1 MPADTRQ
8 KSAELPLILAAI
20 ELFGRD
26 GFAAVGTRAL
36 CDHAGT
42 NISSIKYHFG
52 SKDALYKAA
61 VEHVIHRLRPQ
72 IEGSLN
78 AFEQMREVAGAD
90 RNIQANL
97 IKTLVDRL
105 LNFFLG
111 NDDIPHFMPF
121 VMREFF
127 SPGPYFEV
135 FYEALPRRIHELFTQ
150 TVAMAFNSDP
160 NAEPTIIQGH
170 ALMGQVMMFH
180 IARPIL
186 FARAGWQSYTPERIA
201 MISQNVQEMV
211 LRSLALDEGNRPG
224 PTAQAGGPE

>member
-1 MPADTRQ
+1 M
-8 KSAELPLILAAI
+8 
-20 ELFGRD
+20 
-26 GFAAVGTRAL
+26 GTRAL

-42 NISSIKYHFG
+42 NTSSIKYHF
-52 SKDALYKAA
+52 
-61 VEHVIHRLRPQ
+61 
-72 IEGSLN
+72 GSLN

-105 LNFFLG
+105 PNFFLDS
-111 NDDIPHFMPF
+111 DDIPHFMPF

-135 FYEALPRRIHELFTQ
+135 FYEALPR
-150 TVAMAFNSDP
+150 
-160 NAEPTIIQGH
+160 
-170 ALMGQVMMFH
+170 H

-186 FARAGWQSYTPERIA
+186 FARAGWQSYTPERIV
-201 MISQNVQEMV
+201 MISQSVQEMV

-224 PTAQAGGPE
+224 PTSQAGGPE